1 MKNKQ
6 EWFQEKTEKV
16 SPEIMIEVQLSADII
31 ARINLLLK
39 EKNMTQREL
48 APKLGKNES
57 IVSRWTTGLPNF
69 TLRTL
74 SQLSIALG
82 EPLIQLA
89 NH

>member
-1 MKNKQ
+1 MKNQQ

-31 ARINLLLK
+31 ARIDLLLK

-48 APKLGKNES
+48 AQKLGKNES
-57 IVSRWTTGLPNF
+57 IVSRWTTGLPNY

-74 SQLSIALG
+74 SQLSVALG
-82 EPLIQLA
+82 EPLIQIA
-89 NH
+89 DH

>member
-31 ARINLLLK
+31 ARIDLLLK

-48 APKLGKNES
+48 AQKLGKNES

-74 SQLSIALG
+74 SQLSVALG

-89 NH
+89 SH

>member
-48 APKLGKNES
+48 AQKLGKNES

-89 NH
+89 DH